1 MYIHMSG
8 SAMLAHVS
16 QFPVGRYKKAHRH
29 GPGAHVFLLDST
41 GYTLMWNEGEKPE
54 RYDWHEG
61 TCISPPA
68 GAWHQHYN
76 TGTQPCKF
84 VALHANTAVQ
94 GEERGVEQLEFEEV
108 DESMKKMYAEECAK
122 NGVKVDMD

>member
-1 MYIHMSG
+1 M
-8 SAMLAHVS
+8 
-16 QFPVGRYKKAHRH
+16 KARSRR
-29 GPGAHVFLLDST
+29 DTT
-41 GYTLMWNEGEKPE
+41 GTKA
-54 RYDWHEG
+54 RA
-61 TCISPPA
+61 SRRPPA
-68 GAWHQHYN
+68 PGTSTTIPA
-76 TGTQPCKF
+76 TQPCKF